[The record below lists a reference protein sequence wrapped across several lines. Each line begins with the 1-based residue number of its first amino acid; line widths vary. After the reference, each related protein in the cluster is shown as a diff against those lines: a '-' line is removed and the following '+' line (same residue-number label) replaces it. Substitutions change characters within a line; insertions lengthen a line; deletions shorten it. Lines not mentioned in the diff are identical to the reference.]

1 MKRKFLTPI
10 LGLVLVLL
18 VSCNDDDNQTDT
30 NTLAGEWRITA
41 ISNSDSP
48 LGPVLEPEAG
58 EEISIQFLRNG
69 VFTGSTSRNEFSGDS
84 SVSSNELAVSAL
96 LTTEVAETIF
106 GDAFYGAMYD
116 SGNTNSGLSVFNMI
130 IIDDDNINLEY
141 NDFKFMSIERK

>member
-10 LGLVLVLL
+10 LGLVLVFL

-69 VFTGSTSRNEFSGDS
+69 AFTGSTSRNEFSGDS
-84 SVSSNELAVSAL
+84 SVSSNTLSVSAL
-96 LTTEVAETIF
+96 LTTEALDTAF
-106 GDAFYGAMYD
+106 GTAFYGAIYD

-130 IIDDDNINLEY
+130 IVDGNNINLEY
-141 NDFKFMSIERK
+141 DDVKFMSIERK

>member
-10 LGLVLVLL
+10 LALVLVLF

-69 VFTGSTSRNEFSGDS
+69 AFTGSTSRNEFSGDS
-84 SVSSNELAVSAL
+84 SVSSNTLSVSAL
-96 LTTEVAETIF
+96 LTTEELDTAF
-106 GDAFYGAMYD
+106 GTAFYGVMDD

-130 IIDDDNINLEY
+130 IIDGNNINLEY
-141 NDFKFMSIERK
+141 DDVKFMSIERK